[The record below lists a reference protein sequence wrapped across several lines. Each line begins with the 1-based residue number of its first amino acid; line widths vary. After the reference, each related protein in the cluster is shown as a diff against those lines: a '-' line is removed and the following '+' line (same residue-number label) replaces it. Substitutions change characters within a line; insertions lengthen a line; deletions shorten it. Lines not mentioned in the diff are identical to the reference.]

1 MFLVPSFNVD
11 VPGLGASLILSEP
24 QVENFQSQAT
34 LVTYTNIGLC
44 VAR

>member
-24 QVENFQSQAT
+24 WVENFQSQGT
-34 LVTYTNIGLC
+34 LVPDLKINKNHT
-44 VAR
+44 